1 MLALLKPWR
10 TANDLKKVNISWA
23 DALEQFVANSPA
35 IIRRILAGVQY
46 YYDSKA
52 ACDLSSDNH
61 EPQTS
66 TISRRQEIFDDS
78 TMDGTL
84 DAGEETS
91 SLGCVITEQ
100 DLERFKRSQ
109 LSPREEAHANEA
121 INVALSHGMF
131 PMTMP
136 SNAGSTISYHLAAG
150 QDRLRLAHW
159 QAAMK
164 SMAAS
169 IHPSPHQPNDN
180 QNHLTSVC
188 ALDSILNQGDEGDA
202 TLVSDLG
209 VKGESLDAAAPHEL
223 LEEQRRAYDIID
235 MHLQG
240 YLSGMGPPQLRMFIP
255 GEAGVGKSKT
265 VQTVTANFISRGVG
279 AILVKGAY
287 TGIAASAIDGQTLHF
302 IAMIPLNGAKQSAQ
316 TIKALETYWHDK
328 HYLIIDE
335 ISMVSREMFAKL
347 SNIIGRA
354 RAGQVFSSE
363 EPFGGLNVILVGDF
377 HQFPPV
383 ASGTSSPLYVPCNPS
398 KDSALDMLGRKLYE
412 QFDVVVRLTTQ
423 VRVTDQVWV
432 DLLRRARHGECH
444 EDDLKTLRGLVL
456 TGSQCPPTDFSCPPW
471 NEAVLV
477 TPRHAVRMKWNS
489 MTAQSK
495 TWGLGLTLLMCAAFD
510 TVEGRPLNLEEKVA
524 LATKPKRG
532 SRNKRHEHG
541 GLPDEVELALGMEV
555 MVTFNVSTNLDM
567 ANGARGHI
575 VDIVLDEK
583 EQAPEGRTHFMR
595 LEYPPLYVLVAMNR
609 TKATPLDGLE
619 AGVLPIAPQ
628 SRSFTVTSAKGKR
641 ISISRQ
647 QLPITPAYTF
657 TDYRAQAQTIEY
669 CVVDIGTP
677 PTGRLTPFNAYV
689 ALSRSR
695 GRNNIRLLRD
705 FDEGL
710 FTRHPSEHLREEDI
724 RLQKMDRATKLSWEL
739 ARLNSNIEVRT
750 VK

>member
-10 TANDLKKVNISWA
+10 TSNDLKSVDISWA
-23 DALEQFVANSPA
+23 DTLEQFITNSPP

-52 ACDLSSDNH
+52 ACKLSSNDK
-61 EPQTS
+61 EPEAS
-66 TISRRQEIFDDS
+66 SGPRRQEVFDDS
-78 TMDGTL
+78 MEGSFDV
-84 DAGEETS
+84 AEEPS
-91 SLGCVITEQ
+91 SGCVITEQ
-100 DLERFKRSQ
+100 DLETFKRSQ
-109 LSPREEAHANEA
+109 QSPREEAHANEA

-131 PMTMP
+131 PMTVP
-136 SNAGSTISYHLAAG
+136 LHAGNRISYHLAAG
-150 QDRLRLAHW
+150 EDRLRLAHW

-169 IHPSPHQPNDN
+169 IHAPPHQLDGI
-180 QNHLTSVC
+180 QNHSASVC
-188 ALDSILNQGDEGDA
+188 ALETILHQGDAGDT
-202 TLVSDLG
+202 TLIADFGVSGDT
-209 VKGESLDAAAPHEL
+209 LDAAAPHDL

-240 YLSGMGPPQLRMFIP
+240 YLSGKGPPQLCMFIP

-354 RAGQVFSSE
+354 KAGQVFSSE
-363 EPFGGLNVILVGDF
+363 QPFGGLNVILVGDF

-383 ASGTSSPLYVPCNPS
+383 ASGMSSPLYVPCNPS
-398 KDSALDMLGRKLYE
+398 RDSALDMLGRKLYE
-412 QFDVVVRLTTQ
+412 QFDVVIRLTIQ

-432 DLLRRARHGECH
+432 NLLRHARHGECH
-444 EDDLKTLRGLVL
+444 EEDLNTLRGLVL
-456 TGSQCPPTDFSCPPW
+456 TDPQCPLTDFSCPPW

-495 TWGLGLTLLMCAAFD
+495 TRGLGLTLLTCPAFD

-575 VDIVLDEK
+575 VDIVLDER
-583 EQAPEGRTHFMR
+583 EQAPGGRTHFMR

-619 AGVLPIAPQ
+619 PGVLPIAPQ
-628 SRSFTVTSAKGKR
+628 SRSFTVASANGKR

-647 QLPITPAYTF
+647 QLPITPAYAF

-669 CVVDIGTP
+669 CVVNIGTP
-677 PTGRLTPFNAYV
+677 PSGRLTPFNAYV

-695 GRNNIRLLRD
+695 GRNNIRLLRN

-724 RLQKMDRATKLSWEL
+724 RLQKLDQAT
-739 ARLNSNIEVRT
+739 RLNWEVCQS
-750 VK
+750 K